1 MSRRNDYETE
11 VNISGKVWRLGKVSL
26 VFVPRNL
33 MVICAILLLI
43 MVLALFSM
51 TIGKFNITIEQI
63 ITIFWGWGSGTISE
77 KIIMDIRLPRVLTA
91 IFVGA
96 ALGVSGAVF
105 QSISRNALGSPDVI
119 GFTAGAATGA
129 ILQIVLFDN
138 SAVQVAIAAVAGGT
152 LTAVIVYL
160 LSLKS
165 GAIGGY
171 RLILIGIGVGSVLSA
186 LNGLLLVKG
195 NLDNA
200 VMANLWLAGSLNART
215 WIHVFPVLMGV
226 VLLVPLVLLMAR
238 KLSIIEMGDDIASQ
252 LGIRVERVRLIMIFC
267 AVVLAALATGAAGP
281 IAFVALAAPQLVVRL
296 TRSRN
301 MPVISAALMGACL
314 LLAADL
320 FTQLLPLQAAVPIGL
335 MTGLIGGIYL
345 IWLLTR
351 SRQI

>member
-1 MSRRNDYETE
+1 MSRRNYCETE
-11 VNISGKVWRLGKVSL
+11 INISGKVWRQGKMSF

-33 MVICAILLLI
+33 MVICVMLLLI
-43 MVLALFSM
+43 MVLAVFSM
-51 TIGKFNITIEQI
+51 TIGKFNITITQI
-63 ITIFWGWGSGTISE
+63 ISTFLGADSGTISE

-96 ALGVSGAVF
+96 ALGVSGAIF

-119 GFTAGAATGA
+119 GFTTGAATGA
-129 ILQIVLFDN
+129 IMQIVLSDN
-138 SAVQVAIAAVAGGT
+138 DATQVAIAAIAGGI
-152 LTAVIVYL
+152 LTAIVVYL

-171 RLILIGIGVGSVLSA
+171 RLILTGIGVGSVLTA

-195 NLDNA
+195 NLDNT

-215 WIHVFPVLMGV
+215 WGHVFPVLTGV
-226 VLLVPLVLLMAR
+226 VLLVPLALFTVR
-238 KLSIIEMGDDIASQ
+238 KLNIIEMGDDIASQ
-252 LGIRVERVRLIMIFC
+252 LGIKVERVRLIMIFC

-296 TRSRN
+296 TCSKN
-301 MPVISAALMGACL
+301 IPIVSAALMGACL

-335 MTGLIGGIYL
+335 MTGLVGGVYL

>member
-1 MSRRNDYETE
+1 MSRRNDGETE
-11 VNISGKVWRLGKVSL
+11 VNISGKVWRQGKVSL
-26 VFVPRNL
+26 VFIPRNL

-43 MVLALFSM
+43 IVLALFSM

-63 ITIFWGWGSGTISE
+63 ITIFWGRGSGTISE

-119 GFTAGAATGA
+119 GFTTGAATGA

-152 LTAVIVYL
+152 LTAVVVYL

-171 RLILIGIGVGSVLSA
+171 RLILTGIGVGSVLSA

-215 WIHVFPVLMGV
+215 WIHVFPVLIGV
-226 VLLVPLVLLMAR
+226 VLLVPLVLFMAR

-252 LGIRVERVRLIMIFC
+252 LGVRVERVRFIMIFC

-314 LLAADL
+314 LLSADL
-320 FTQLLPLQAAVPIGL
+320 LTQLLPLRAAVPIGL

>member
-1 MSRRNDYETE
+1 MIRRNYCETE
-11 VNISGKVWRLGKVSL
+11 VKISGKVWRQGKMSL
-26 VFVPRNL
+26 VFVHRNL
-33 MVICAILLLI
+33 MVTCAMLLLI
-43 MVLALFSM
+43 MGLAVFSM

-63 ITIFWGWGSGTISE
+63 ISTFWGAGSGTVSE

-119 GFTAGAATGA
+119 GFTTGAATGA
-129 ILQIVLFDN
+129 IIQIVLFDN
-138 SAVQVAIAAVAGGT
+138 NAAQVAIAAIVGGV
-152 LTAVIVYL
+152 LTAAVVYL

-165 GAIGGY
+165 GSIGGY
-171 RLILIGIGVGSVLSA
+171 RLILTGIGVGSVLTA

-195 NLDNA
+195 NLDNT

-215 WIHVFPVLMGV
+215 WGHVFPVLTGV
-226 VLLVPLVLLMAR
+226 VLLVPLVLFTAR
-238 KLSIIEMGDDIASQ
+238 KLNIIEMGDDIASQ
-252 LGIRVERVRLIMIFC
+252 LGIKVERVRLIMIFC

-320 FTQLLPLQAAVPIGL
+320 FTQLLPLKAAVPIGL
-335 MTGLIGGIYL
+335 MTGLVGGVYL

>member
-1 MSRRNDYETE
+1 MSRRNDCETE
-11 VNISGKVWRLGKVSL
+11 VNISGKVWRQGKVSL

-63 ITIFWGWGSGTISE
+63 ITIFWGRGSGTISE

-152 LTAVIVYL
+152 LTAVVVYL

-171 RLILIGIGVGSVLSA
+171 RLILTGIGVGSVLSA

-226 VLLVPLVLLMAR
+226 VLLVPLVLFMAR

-314 LLAADL
+314 LLSADL
-320 FTQLLPLQAAVPIGL
+320 FTQLLPLRAAIPIGL

>member
-1 MSRRNDYETE
+1 MSRRNDGETE
-11 VNISGKVWRLGKVSL
+11 VNISGKVWRQGKVSL
-26 VFVPRNL
+26 VFIPRNL

-51 TIGKFNITIEQI
+51 TIGKYNITIEQI
-63 ITIFWGWGSGTISE
+63 ITIFWGRGSGTISE

-119 GFTAGAATGA
+119 GFTTGAATGA

-152 LTAVIVYL
+152 LTAVVVYL

-171 RLILIGIGVGSVLSA
+171 RLILTGIGVGSVLSA

-226 VLLVPLVLLMAR
+226 VLLVPLVLFMAR
-238 KLSIIEMGDDIASQ
+238 KLGIIEMGDDIASQ
-252 LGIRVERVRLIMIFC
+252 LGVRVERVRFIMIFC

-314 LLAADL
+314 LLSADL
-320 FTQLLPLQAAVPIGL
+320 FTQLLPLRAAVPIGL

>member
-1 MSRRNDYETE
+1 
-11 VNISGKVWRLGKVSL
+11 
-26 VFVPRNL
+26 
-33 MVICAILLLI
+33 MVICAMLLLI

-63 ITIFWGWGSGTISE
+63 ITIFWGPGSGSVSE
-77 KIIMDIRLPRVLTA
+77 KIIMDIRLPRVLPA

-119 GFTAGAATGA
+119 GFTVGAATGA
-129 ILQIVLFDN
+129 IIQIVLFDN
-138 SAVQVAIAAVAGGT
+138 NAVQIAIAAVAGGT
-152 LTAVIVYL
+152 LTAAVVYL

-171 RLILIGIGVGSVLSA
+171 RLILTGIGVGSVLSA

-215 WIHVFPVLMGV
+215 WVHVFPVLTGV
-226 VLLVPLVLLMAR
+226 VLLVPLVLFMTR
-238 KLSIIEMGDDIASQ
+238 KLSIIEMGDDIACQ

-296 TRSRN
+296 TCSRN

-314 LLAADL
+314 LLSADL
-320 FTQLLPLQAAVPIGL
+320 LTQLLPLRAAVPIGL
-335 MTGLIGGIYL
+335 MTGLVGGIYL

>member
-1 MSRRNDYETE
+1 MSRRNYCETE
-11 VNISGKVWRLGKVSL
+11 VKISGKVWRQGKMSL

-33 MVICAILLLI
+33 MVICTMLLLI
-43 MVLALFSM
+43 MVLAVFSM

-63 ITIFWGWGSGTISE
+63 ISTFWGAGSGTVSE

-119 GFTAGAATGA
+119 GFTTGAATGA
-129 ILQIVLFDN
+129 IIQIVLFDN
-138 SAVQVAIAAVAGGT
+138 NAAQVAIAAIVGGV
-152 LTAVIVYL
+152 LTAAVVYL

-165 GAIGGY
+165 GSIGGY
-171 RLILIGIGVGSVLSA
+171 RLILTGIGVGSVLTA

-195 NLDNA
+195 NLDNT

-215 WIHVFPVLMGV
+215 WGHVFPVLTGV
-226 VLLVPLVLLMAR
+226 VLLVPLVLFTAR
-238 KLSIIEMGDDIASQ
+238 KLNIIEMGDDIASQ
-252 LGIRVERVRLIMIFC
+252 LGIKVERVRLIMIFC

-320 FTQLLPLQAAVPIGL
+320 FTQLLPLKAAVPIGL
-335 MTGLIGGIYL
+335 MTGLVGGVYL

>member
-1 MSRRNDYETE
+1 MSRRNYCKTE
-11 VNISGKVWRLGKVSL
+11 VNISGKVWRQGKMSL

-33 MVICAILLLI
+33 MVTCAMLLLI
-43 MVLALFSM
+43 MVLAVFSM

-63 ITIFWGWGSGTISE
+63 ISIFWGPSSGTVSE

-91 IFVGA
+91 IFVGV

-119 GFTAGAATGA
+119 GFTTGAATGA
-129 ILQIVLFDN
+129 IIQIVLFDN
-138 SAVQVAIAAVAGGT
+138 NAAQVAIAAIVGGV
-152 LTAVIVYL
+152 LTAAVVYL

-165 GAIGGY
+165 GSIGGY
-171 RLILIGIGVGSVLSA
+171 RLILTGIGVGSVLTA

-195 NLDNA
+195 NLDNT

-215 WIHVFPVLMGV
+215 WGHVFPVLTGV
-226 VLLVPLVLLMAR
+226 VLLVPLVLFTAR
-238 KLSIIEMGDDIASQ
+238 KLNIIEMGDDIASQ
-252 LGIRVERVRLIMIFC
+252 LGIKVERVRLIMIFC

-320 FTQLLPLQAAVPIGL
+320 FTQLLPLKAAVPIGL
-335 MTGLIGGIYL
+335 MTGLVGGVYL

-351 SRQI
+351 SQQI